1 MNEIQNE
8 PSDDGVSGD
17 ALGDLNIFNPGYSL
31 ITWPKD
37 KEYDQKQLNLFFF
50 KRLDNLIVSTL
61 KGLNENKLKTI
72 RFMGYRDLKQK
83 YSSIIETVIIKSL
96 KLLH

>member
-8 PSDDGVSGD
+8 SSDDGVSGD

-37 KEYDQKQLNLFFF
+37 KVKNSLTCSFSKDW
-50 KRLDNLIVSTL
+50 
-61 KGLNENKLKTI
+61 
-72 RFMGYRDLKQK
+72 
-83 YSSIIETVIIKSL
+83 II
-96 KLLH
+96 